1 MTETTLKHDPND
13 PQRGSKSANDALKKI
28 NVFFFKEKQYFLRT
42 SPPKQRPNDA
52 QTVAISKRHKDVR
65 LASTCAPKSVDMRF
79 ENVKERRKVSKFE
92 RKTEELKA
100 KTYAAKV
107 TICKTEG

>member
-1 MTETTLKHDPND
+1 MTQTTPKHDPND

-28 NVFFFKEKQYFLRT
+28 NVFCCSKKNIFFCERRPPNNAQTTPKRSRSRSVTRT
-42 SPPKQRPNDA
+42 SNWR
-52 QTVAISKRHKDVR
+52 RG
-65 LASTCAPKSVDMRF
+65 APKSVDMRF